1 MNDAKYDSLKLENQ
15 LCFPLYA
22 CAREIVKRYKPYLDE
37 IDLTYTQYITMMVL
51 WEHGQVTLK
60 QLGDRLFLD
69 SGTLTPVL
77 KSLETKG
84 YVRRFRSREDER
96 ILEVE
101 ITDKGE
107 QLRDRALA
115 IPQAVAGC
123 VKLDTEEAMELYR
136 LLYKVLASMK
146 EE

>member
-1 MNDAKYDSLKLENQ
+1 
-15 LCFPLYA
+15 
-22 CAREIVKRYKPYLDE
+22 
-37 IDLTYTQYITMMVL
+37 
-51 WEHGQVTLK
+51 
-60 QLGDRLFLD
+60 
-69 SGTLTPVL
+69 
-77 KSLETKG
+77 
-84 YVRRFRSREDER
+84 VRRFRSREDER